1 MRSVIKYMYTSRF
14 LRLTQPHMQGPD
26 VLAINQALHNLGY
39 LRVKADDIFH
49 AETEQ
54 SLRQWQEKVGI
65 NPDGVV
71 DPDVWCRLSSQCVMT
86 YEQIVAA
93 QRYPAITIDL
103 QSRRLFFFNSPET
116 SRTYPVA
123 IGKRSTPS
131 PPGNWTIVQKALN
144 PGGPFGVRW
153 MRLSVPWGGY
163 GIHGTNNPRS
173 IGRLASHGCIR
184 MYNRD
189 VTGLYDQVPLGTPVY
204 IIGESLTGRVMQQGA
219 RGGDVSI
226 VQRRL
231 RRLGYY
237 KYKIDRVFGPKM
249 HDSVVRFQQ
258 ASNLTADGVIGPDT
272 YVAIQK
278 ALDMRSNDIDP

>member
-1 MRSVIKYMYTSRF
+1 MYMSRF
-14 LRLTQPHMQGPD
+14 LRLTQPNMQGPD
-26 VLAINQALHNLGY
+26 VLLINQALHNQGY
-39 LRVKADDIFH
+39 LRGEVDDIFH
-49 AETEQ
+49 DRTDQ
-54 SLRQWQEKVGI
+54 SLRRWQEQVGM
-65 NPDGVV
+65 NPNGVV
-71 DPDVWCRLSSQCVMT
+71 DPDVWCRLVSQCMMT
-86 YEQIVAA
+86 PEQTTLA

-103 QSRRLFFFNSPET
+103 QSRRLFFFSSLEV

-144 PGGPFGVRW
+144 PGGPFGARW

-163 GIHGTNNPRS
+163 GIHGTNNPNS
-173 IGRLASHGCIR
+173 IGKMASHGCIR

-189 VTGLYDQVPLGTPVY
+189 VIELYDQVPLGTPVY
-204 IIGESLTGRVMQQGA
+204 IIGQSLTGRVMQQGA

-231 RRLGYY
+231 RTLGYY
-237 KYKIDRVFGPKM
+237 RYSIDRYFGPKM
-249 HDSVVRFQQ
+249 HESVVRFQQ
-258 ASNLTADGVIGPDT
+258 DNNLVADGIIGPDT

-278 ALDMRSNDIDP
+278 ALDMRSNDTEP